1 MMRSYFKRGS
11 RSLRRGLFFFILFTF
26 SLSSIHATTG
36 DDLSDRII
44 INGFSDDFMDDER
57 LFIKEP
63 LAESQELDD
72 DSWWGEYNDVKQIDL
87 TWDLTYL
94 YVAID
99 ACCWDNNVIYYLD
112 VYPSYGIQDMLN
124 LNTWKRAFKFYGNNP
139 DFFLATWDTNDN
151 PQFWKM
157 REGSSLQAD
166 EVSVEDYSTYNTG
179 NLGRAMEA
187 AIPWEVIYYDS
198 LHTMKDF
205 PNLKMLAV
213 ITTGSDNLGGPDV
226 IPNNLGGMPSD
237 GISTSVLDNY
247 VEICVDST
255 GDGSPDIGISPKERV
270 TFYKTPP
277 FEEIPLN
284 VISVKFPDGK
294 VFAPTK
300 GEKLTFQLTLNRISA
315 FKVEVYD
322 VRGEFIGNAELIDLE
337 NQDWE
342 WDGKDKNGNEVPFG
356 IYILRVVSDSQE
368 VSHNEAISVIK

>member
-1 MMRSYFKRGS
+1 MTNYNKIRGS
-11 RSLRRGLFFFILFTF
+11 RLFNRGLFFLLLIIFSVT
-26 SLSSIHATTG
+26 SLSATTG
-36 DDLSDRII
+36 DDLSGRII
-44 INGFSDDFMDDER
+44 IDGFSNDFEDNER

-87 TWDLTYL
+87 TWDLTNL

-99 ACCWDNNVIYYLD
+99 ACSWDNNVIYYLD
-112 VYPSYGIQDMLN
+112 IYPSYGIHDMLD
-124 LNTWKRAFKFYGNNP
+124 LNTWMRAFTFYGTNP

-166 EVSVEDYSTYNTG
+166 EISIEDYSTYNTG

-198 LHTMKDF
+198 THSMKNF
-205 PNLKMLAV
+205 PELKMLAV

-237 GISTSVLDNY
+237 GISTAVLDNY
-247 VEICVDST
+247 VSIVVDST

-270 TFYKTPP
+270 HFYKTPP

-284 VISVKFPDGK
+284 VNKVEFPDGK
-294 VFAPTK
+294 VFAPDQ
-300 GEKLTFQLTLNRISA
+300 GETLSFKIDPNRVTA
-315 FKVEVYD
+315 FNVEIYD
-322 VRGEFIGNAELIDLE
+322 VRGEYVGKAQIIDE
-337 NQDWE
+337 TTQEWE
-342 WDGKDKNGNEVPFG
+342 WDGKNQHGNTVPFG
-356 IYILRVVSDSQE
+356 IYVLRVVSDSKE

>member
-1 MMRSYFKRGS
+1 
-11 RSLRRGLFFFILFTF
+11 LHRGLFFLILFAF
-26 SLSSIHATTG
+26 SLCSLHATTG

-44 INGFSDDFMDDER
+44 IDGFSDDFADNER
-57 LFIKEP
+57 LLIKTP

-112 VYPSYGIQDMLN
+112 VYPSYGIRDMLD
-124 LNTWKRAFKFYGNNP
+124 LNTWMRAFKFYGTNP

-166 EVSVEDYSTYNTG
+166 EVSVNDYSAYNTG

-237 GISTSVLDNY
+237 GISTAVLDNY

-270 TFYKTPP
+270 HFYKIPP
-277 FEEIPLN
+277 FEEIPL
-284 VISVKFPDGK
+284 SVRKVLFPDGK
-294 VFAPTK
+294 VFAPSK
-300 GEKLTFQLTLNRISA
+300 GEKLTFQIDPNRISA
-315 FKVEVYD
+315 FNVEIYD
-322 VRGEFIGNAELIDLE
+322 ARGDFIGNAEQLDLVTQE
-337 NQDWE
+337 WE
-342 WDGKDKNGNEVPFG
+342 WDGRDKNGNDVPFG

>member
-1 MMRSYFKRGS
+1 MRNYLNRGS
-11 RSLRRGLFFFILFTF
+11 RPLRRGLFFLILFAF
-26 SLSSIHATTG
+26 SLCSLHATTG

-44 INGFSDDFMDDER
+44 MDGFSDDFMDDER
-57 LFIKEP
+57 LLIKTP

-112 VYPSYGIQDMLN
+112 VYPSYGIQDMLD
-124 LNTWKRAFKFYGNNP
+124 LNTWMRAFKFYGTNP

-166 EVSVEDYSTYNTG
+166 EVSVNDYSAYNTG

-237 GISTSVLDNY
+237 GISTAVLDNY

-255 GDGSPDIGISPKERV
+255 GDGSPDIGISPNERV
-270 TFYKTPP
+270 HFYKTPP
-277 FEEIPLN
+277 FEEIPL
-284 VISVKFPDGK
+284 SVKKVLFPQGK
-294 VFAPTK
+294 VFAPSK
-300 GEKLTFQLTLNRISA
+300 GEKLTFQIDPNRISA
-315 FKVEVYD
+315 FNVEIYNA
-322 VRGEFIGNAELIDLE
+322 RGDFIGNAEQLDLVTQE
-337 NQDWE
+337 WE
-342 WDGKDKNGNEVPFG
+342 WDGRDKNGNDVPFG